1 MIASLAEGL
10 RPVYGLEG
18 SLLYSAQ
25 AESVF
30 AEYLLGKER
39 RYWAAMEGNELRAA
53 LFTQIL
59 EGRGEITLAHRL
71 DNALP
76 LNLEHELFRMAIED
90 LKARGV
96 DGILA
101 EFLPTSALSAWEV
114 FVEEGFQRVHRH
126 VLEVPLSTTHQ
137 SEPRTRPLLPSDEC
151 NAAACLVAAYSEDPG
166 RLLHREVEC
175 IEHAQRFVGKV
186 LRGGFGAVTP
196 GMNLCL
202 LEEGEM
208 AGVALG
214 CLLAP
219 GIGFTLQVA
228 TLPGFRGHGIGKALL
243 LAQHQAFV
251 AAGCNRASLAVT
263 AGNKA
268 AEGLYA
274 RLGYQTTV
282 AFDTHVWR
290 RAKLV

>member
-25 AESVF
+25 AESLF
-30 AEYLLGKER
+30 AEYLAGRER
-39 RYWAAMEGNELRAA
+39 RYWAAMEGNILRAA
-53 LFTQIL
+53 LFTHIA

-76 LNLEHELFRMAIED
+76 LHLERDLFRMAIRD
-90 LKARGV
+90 LKARGAE
-96 DGILA
+96 GILA
-101 EFLPTSALSAWEV
+101 EFLPTSALGAWDL

-126 VLEVPLSTTHQ
+126 VLEAPVSSTHQ
-137 SEPRTRPLLPSDEC
+137 SEPRARPLLPSDERD
-151 NAAACLVAAYSEDPG
+151 AAACLVEAYREDSG
-166 RLLHREVEC
+166 RLLHREVERMD
-175 IEHAQRFVGKV
+175 HAQRFVGKV

-196 GMNLCL
+196 GLNLCL
-202 LEEGEM
+202 LEEGQM
-208 AGVALG
+208 AGVVLG

-228 TLPGFRGHGIGKALL
+228 TLPGFRKRGIGKALL
-243 LAQHQAFV
+243 LAQHQAFA
-251 AAGCNRASLAVT
+251 AAGCNRATLAVT
-263 AGNKA
+263 AGNRA

-274 RLGYQTTV
+274 QLGYKAIK
-282 AFDTHVWR
+282 AFDAHVWR
-290 RAKLV
+290 RANIP